1 MRDSGAEASGTAGES
16 LLPRVMVF
24 FDYTCPFCY
33 VDQSR
38 LDRLAAE
45 REFEMILV
53 PFELRPEM
61 PDAGIPE
68 SELEATGASEK
79 VHEHLLRVAE
89 QEGIPFVLPPFLPKT
104 HLALT
109 LAELARDRGHELHAV
124 MHRAIFD
131 AHFGRGLDIGSR
143 EVLMPIAL
151 EHGLVPEDVTAAW
164 DDDVYAERLHQFRH
178 VALNLGIDAT
188 PAAVICNELIIG
200 SRPYEVLRDALDRCL
215 VTRDSVRQEGAE
227 P

>member
-1 MRDSGAEASGTAGES
+1 MRESSESASGPAGES
-16 LLPRVMVF
+16 AAPRVMVF

-38 LDRLAAE
+38 LDRLATE
-45 REFEMILV
+45 RDFEMILV

-61 PDAGIPE
+61 PDEGIAQ
-68 SELEATGASEK
+68 SELEVTGASEK
-79 VHEHLLRVAE
+79 VHEHLLRIA
-89 QEGIPFVLPPFLPKT
+89 QHEGIPFVLPPFLPKT

-109 LAELARDRGHELHAV
+109 LAEVARDRGHDEHVA

-143 EVLMPIAL
+143 EVLIPVAL
-151 EHGLVPEDVTAAW
+151 EHGISAVDVTAAW
-164 DDDVYAERLHQFRH
+164 DDDAYAERLHQFRH

-188 PAAVICNELIIG
+188 PAAVICNELLIG

-215 VTRDSVRQEGAE
+215 VTPESVAGEAAGT
-227 P
+227 